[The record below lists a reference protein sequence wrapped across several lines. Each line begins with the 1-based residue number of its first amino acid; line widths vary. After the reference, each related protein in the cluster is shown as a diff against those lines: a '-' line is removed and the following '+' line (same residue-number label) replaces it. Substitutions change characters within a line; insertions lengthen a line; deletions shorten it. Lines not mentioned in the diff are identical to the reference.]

1 MKRSMSMFLAFL
13 LLAASTVLPAW
24 ALEPKQALDQ
34 TAQYVQ
40 TTVADPQV
48 ASVGGEWAVIGL
60 ARSGL
65 EVPQSWYDTYYTNL
79 TSFTIKQ
86 QGVLSTRKY
95 TEYARV
101 VLALTAL
108 GKDPR
113 TVAGYDLLAPL
124 EDVEA
129 TVRQG
134 VNGAIYAL
142 IALDSGNYAVSE
154 GVREQYLAYL
164 MAAQLPD
171 GGWALAGE
179 RSDPDITAQALQA
192 LAPYSSQAGEAID
205 RGLAALDA
213 MLEQGSFTT
222 LESYAQAIIALCTL
236 QRQPSDRLL
245 EGFFS
250 YRLSNGGFRH
260 LPDGSVD
267 GMATEQGLCALA
279 ALVRYEGGEPA
290 LYQMDAP
297 QANAQSGP
305 DGVPAL
311 LLCALLALLPS
322 CTLGLG
328 LPAGN

>member
-1 MKRSMSMFLAFL
+1 MKRSVSMFLAFF

-24 ALEPKQALDQ
+24 ALEPKQALEQ

-40 TTVADPQV
+40 TTVTNPQV

-65 EVPQSWYDTYYTNL
+65 EVPQSWYDTYRANL
-79 TSFTIKQ
+79 TAFTAQQ

-108 GKDPR
+108 GEDPR

-179 RSDPDITAQALQA
+179 RSDPDVTAPALQA
-192 LAPYSSQAGEAID
+192 LAPYASQAGEAID
-205 RGLAALDA
+205 RGLAALDT

-236 QRQPSDRLL
+236 QHQLSDALL

-260 LPDGSVD
+260 LLDGSVD
-267 GMATEQGLCALA
+267 PMATEQALCALV
-279 ALVRYEGGEPA
+279 ALTRWEAGQAPLYAMGGGEPA
-290 LYQMDAP
+290 SSLPSMDT
-297 QANAQSGP
+297 
-305 DGVPAL
+305 
-311 LLCALLALLPS
+311 LALFLPS
-322 CTLGLG
+322 ALALIPRCVLDLGQ
-328 LPAGN
+328 P

>member
-24 ALEPKQALDQ
+24 ALEPKQALEQ

-40 TTVADPQV
+40 TTVTDPQV

-65 EVPQSWYDTYYTNL
+65 AVPQSWYDTYYNNL
-79 TSFTIKQ
+79 TAFTAQQ

-95 TEYARV
+95 TEYSRV

-142 IALDSGNYAVSE
+142 IALDSGNYAVSD
-154 GVREQYLAYL
+154 GVRAQYLADL

-179 RSDPDITAQALQA
+179 RSDPDVTAQALQA
-192 LAPYSSQAGEAID
+192 LAPYASQAGEAID
-205 RGLAALDA
+205 QGLSALDT

-267 GMATEQGLCALA
+267 GMATEQALCALV
-279 ALVRYEGGEPA
+279 ALTRWEAGQSPLYSMGGEESASSLPS
-290 LYQMDAP
+290 MDTL
-297 QANAQSGP
+297 
-305 DGVPAL
+305 AL
-311 LLCALLALLPS
+311 LLPSALALIPR
-322 CTLGLG
+322 CALGLG
-328 LPAGN
+328 QP

>member
-1 MKRSMSMFLAFL
+1 MKRSVSMFLAFF

-24 ALEPKQALDQ
+24 ALEPKQALEQ

-40 TTVADPQV
+40 TTVTDPQV

-65 EVPQSWYDTYYTNL
+65 KVPQSWYDTYYTNL
-79 TSFTIKQ
+79 TAFTAQQ

-108 GKDPR
+108 RKDPR

-205 RGLAALDA
+205 RGLAALDT

-222 LESYAQAIIALCTL
+222 LESYAQAIITLCTL

-250 YRLSNGGFRH
+250 YRLPNGGFRH
-260 LPDGSVD
+260 LSDGSVD
-267 GMATEQGLCALA
+267 GMATEQALCALVSLTRWEA
-279 ALVRYEGGEPA
+279 GQSPLYSMGGGEPA
-290 LYQMDAP
+290 SSLPSMDAL
-297 QANAQSGP
+297 
-305 DGVPAL
+305 AL
-311 LLCALLALLPS
+311 LLPSALALIPR
-322 CTLGLG
+322 CVLGLG
-328 LPAGN
+328 QP